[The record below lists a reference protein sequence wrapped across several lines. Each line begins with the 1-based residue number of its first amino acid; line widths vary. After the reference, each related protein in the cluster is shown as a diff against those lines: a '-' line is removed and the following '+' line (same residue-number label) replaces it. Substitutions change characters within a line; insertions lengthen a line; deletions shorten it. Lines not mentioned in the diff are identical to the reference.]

1 MMLRGIRRKVAG
13 NGRAF
18 ASLTSRD
25 RRRCNL
31 RGEFLEM
38 PAFVYG
44 KIGRVCMS
52 EIIEV
57 GEQLNGQQIALLQQQ
72 TLRVTLPE
80 VRTAGFRWVLRTYS
94 PQILTLLTDDLEAEP
109 GVAGGAAQHHWVF
122 RAEQVGSTELA
133 FNYTRPWVRAA
144 AAARTFSVS
153 VRVSASSSDAA
164 EGSP

>member
-1 MMLRGIRRKVAG
+1 
-13 NGRAF
+13 
-18 ASLTSRD
+18 
-25 RRRCNL
+25 
-31 RGEFLEM
+31 
-38 PAFVYG
+38 
-44 KIGRVCMS
+44 MS

-94 PQILTLLTDDLEAEP
+94 QQILTLLTDDLEAEP

-122 RAEQVGSTELA
+122 RAEQVGSTELE

-153 VRVSASSSDAA
+153 VRVGENASSAA
-164 EGSP
+164 NGSH

>member
-25 RRRCNL
+25 RQRCNL

-44 KIGRVCMS
+44 KIRRICMS
-52 EIIEV
+52 ETIEV
-57 GEQLNGQQIALLQQQ
+57 GEHHNGQQIALLQQQ

-80 VRTAGFRWVLRTYS
+80 VRTAGFRWALRTS
-94 PQILTLLTDDLEAEP
+94 RQQILTLLTDELEPQTDAVG
-109 GVAGGAAQHHWVF
+109 GVAQHHWDF
-122 RAEQVGSTELA
+122 RAKEVGSTELA
-133 FNYTRPWVRAA
+133 FDYTRPWVRAA

-153 VRVSASSSDAA
+153 VRVGEKGSSAAI
-164 EGSP
+164 GSH